1 MPIDPPGFES
11 SQFNLYSSQEEQ
23 QDNMGKND
31 DDTNSMRSDSEYK
44 SKKKTQASFSE
55 TMSFVFQSGTSTTIL
70 LIVGIIGAMGNGIV
84 YPILAYL
91 FSNSF
96 SDISAAANEGLS
108 QVEELAYIFMIV
120 GVYALVMA
128 TIQTGCFE
136 TVAYR
141 ATHNMKLQ
149 WFSALLRQDPAFFDV
164 HDVGG
169 IASNVSP
176 AANRYRRGLGRKFG
190 EGIQFFTTGVGGIA
204 YAMYASWKVAL
215 VVLALT
221 PIISFMGYMVMV
233 LNQNKTKQSTQ
244 AYST

>member
-1 MPIDPPGFES
+1 MAS
-11 SQFNLYSSQEEQ
+11 SS
-23 QDNMGKND
+23 KND
-31 DDTNSMRSDSEYK
+31 DDTNSVRSESDDK
-44 SKKKTQASFSE
+44 AKAKKKQQASASE
-55 TMSFVFQSGTSTTIL
+55 TMSFVFQSGTQTTIL
-70 LIVGIIGAMGNGIV
+70 LFVGSIGAIGNGVV

-91 FSNSF
+91 FSTSF
-96 SDISAAANEGLS
+96 SDISSAASQGLA
-108 QVEELAYIFMIV
+108 QVRELAYTFMIV

-190 EGIQFFTTGVGGIA
+190 EGIQFFTTGVGGVG
-204 YAMYASWKVAL
+204 YAMYASWTVA
-215 VVLALT
+215 
-221 PIISFMGYMVMV
+221 
-233 LNQNKTKQSTQ
+233 
-244 AYST
+244 

>member
-1 MPIDPPGFES
+1 MPAIDPPGFDSNEVLTS
-11 SQFNLYSSQEEQ
+11 GEFNHNKMSTQA
-23 QDNMGKND
+23 D
-31 DDTNSMRSDSEYK
+31 DDTNSLRSDS
-44 SKKKTQASFSE
+44 SPKKKKNTQASLSE
-55 TMSFVFQSGTSTTIL
+55 TMSFVFQSGTQTTIL
-70 LIVGIIGAMGNGIV
+70 LTIGIIGAIGNGAV

-96 SDISAAANEGLS
+96 SDISSAANEGLA
-108 QVEELAYIFMIV
+108 QVEELAYTFMVV

-141 ATHNMKLQ
+141 ATHNLKLQ

-176 AANRYRRGLGRKFG
+176 AANRYRRGLGRKMG
-190 EGIQFFTTGVGGIA
+190 EGIQFFTTGVGGVA

-221 PIISFMGYMVMV
+221 PVISFMGYMVMV
-233 LNQNKTKQSTQ
+233 LNQNKTKQSTA
-244 AYST
+244 AYSR